1 MACQAEDGE
10 AYHFMMEIDQN
21 LCNELYFL
29 LSAMDNTLPPSLYA
43 FKCRLEK
50 QVYQQFSIQEIE
62 HLRSLAK
69 EQFTPGKEKKG

>member
-1 MACQAEDGE
+1 MT
-10 AYHFMMEIDQN
+10 EIDQS

-29 LSAMDNTLPPSLYA
+29 LSALDTSLSPSLYA

-62 HLRSLAK
+62 RLKALAK
-69 EQFTPGKEKKG
+69 DNLAGKEKKR